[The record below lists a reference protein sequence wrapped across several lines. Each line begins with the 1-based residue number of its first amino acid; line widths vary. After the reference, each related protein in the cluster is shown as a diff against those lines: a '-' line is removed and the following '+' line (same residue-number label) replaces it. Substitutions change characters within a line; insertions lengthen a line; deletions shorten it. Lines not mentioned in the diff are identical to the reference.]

1 MVLMTIEYPQIDDYI
16 LNDSGINVDEYD
28 NYQSFLGDII
38 DLFGNQFNDEVG
50 QTTLDI
56 WEENQVEPEPEQFY
70 EELKPT
76 QQEEI
81 QDIIQSPITKREQ
94 TVKVLETVKKEIT
107 IAEFVEATGMNP
119 NTAWRELGQDKKQ
132 VVGISA
138 IVATVIAVICQVYH
152 TGVMPWP
159 K

>member
-1 MVLMTIEYPQIDDYI
+1 MTIEYPRIDDYI

-28 NYQSFLGDII
+28 DFQDFLDDIT
-38 DLFGNQFNDEVG
+38 DHFGKQFNDEVN
-50 QTTLDI
+50 QTTIDI

-70 EELKPT
+70 EELQPT

-81 QDIIQSPITKREQ
+81 QDIVQSPITKREQ

-119 NTAWRELGQDKKQ
+119 NTARRELGQGVKKGLFKR
-132 VVGISA
+132 VGRGL
-138 IVATVIAVICQVYH
+138 YEEL
-152 TGVMPWP
+152 
-159 K
+159 

>member
-1 MVLMTIEYPQIDDYI
+1 MTIEYPQIDDYI

-76 QQEEI
+76 QQEQFFEELQPTQQEKI
-81 QDIIQSPITKREQ
+81 EDIVQSPITKREQ

-119 NTAWRELGQDKKQ
+119 NTARRELGQGVKKGLFKR
-132 VVGISA
+132 VGRGI
-138 IVATVIAVICQVYH
+138 YEEL
-152 TGVMPWP
+152 
-159 K
+159 